1 LNADDYG
8 KQCGTIDAA
17 TEAKLG
23 RSFMATLGLLMI
35 LLAISAGLYRMQS
48 RSPAAGEQHHS
59 NVVLYLSVIGRRV
72 DAVFLHMAAA
82 SPCARNAI
90 RHRTRK
96 RNEPK
101 SVSVRCR

>member
-1 LNADDYG
+1 MNADDYG

-72 DAVFLHMAAA
+72 DAVFLH
-82 SPCARNAI
+82 
-90 RHRTRK
+90 
-96 RNEPK
+96 EPRRPL
-101 SVSVRCR
+101 SLALIFTGDAVLNTSNL